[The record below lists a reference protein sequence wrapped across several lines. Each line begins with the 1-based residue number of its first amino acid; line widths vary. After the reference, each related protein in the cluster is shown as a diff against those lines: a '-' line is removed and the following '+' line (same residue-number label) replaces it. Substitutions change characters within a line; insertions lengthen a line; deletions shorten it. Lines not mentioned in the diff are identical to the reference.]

1 MSASGSRMVSVLGIL
16 GFGFVALRGAFGVG
30 FRASDFEFDA
40 PAPPGRC
47 RSFGVKDR
55 RFHIRPP
62 APARAPSV
70 LWPVV
75 RNVGFLLLVLAGMA
89 ILAAVVYLPDWAKCL
104 QLEYQRDCERAYLA
118 DTEALLDAYRR
129 KIRTVETDAQLTRRL
144 AQGMQGTGAP
154 GLPIDRAMGLGA
166 DFLAP
171 GEISVIEAPLPK
183 KPNTWLMDAAR
194 KVEDPPTRRGLLLL
208 FAGAITA
215 AVYLFDPG
223 GRRKRKPRTA

>member
-1 MSASGSRMVSVLGIL
+1 M
-16 GFGFVALRGAFGVG
+16 
-30 FRASDFEFDA
+30 
-40 PAPPGRC
+40 
-47 RSFGVKDR
+47 KDR

-89 ILAAVVYLPDWAKCL
+89 IL
-104 QLEYQRDCERAYLA
+104 
-118 DTEALLDAYRR
+118 
-129 KIRTVETDAQLTRRL
+129 QLTRRL